1 MAIPTLQEAKEFLRL
16 EVNYFDNEVEM
27 LLSSAIRQAENITGR
42 NYTVQLVDTYEVM
55 QDDVKQAVLMI
66 VATGFDQ
73 RQNNTKDSENES
85 VNAAIF
91 TLRQNS
97 SRPIF

>member
-16 EVNYFDNEVEM
+16 EVEYFDNEVQM
-27 LLSSAIRQAENITGR
+27 LLLSAIRQAENITGR
-42 NYTVQLVDTYEVM
+42 NYTIQAMDTYEQM
-55 QDDVKQAVLMI
+55 QDDVKHAVLMI

-73 RQNNTKDSENES
+73 KQNNTKDSNTES

-97 SRPIF
+97 LRPMF

>member
-42 NYTVQLVDTYEVM
+42 NYTVQLIDTYEVM

-85 VNAAIF
+85 VKAAIF